1 MGVTYYKLEQRYEG
15 DRTKGCG
22 LTTAEMDENFHFLRG
37 YDIKEAYFEDGILTL
52 ERVNCDKIIVE
63 GIPEYIRS
71 IADEKMDG
79 FEPEIDLTGST
90 YNEVTGV
97 LTIMVNGEPYEI
109 SGFLT
114 PDYDFK
120 LYVGYGLDGRGTIAN
135 PLRVSHVNDT
145 GFLAP
150 VESIIPEGEPL
161 PTTNVS
167 GSRRYLTKEKKS
179 PYGLLYSA
187 EDALKINAWLQEN
200 ARGWRLPDIN
210 DWNEMLNALECS
222 DDDRNHDKGNPGDG
236 EELGAAAARFLKAEE
251 FGDEPELNNFNALP
265 IFWGKDRDTGED
277 ILMAGFW
284 SSTRNDVDRSLAS
297 KYLHQFEDKV
307 PNVNGGYNHAFLASI
322 RLVKDVEY
330 NSYED
335 EEIGGIT
342 YKTVPMPAWS
352 KEAGAVYATKLWLA
366 ENLRIDIVD
375 GVNPVEPE
383 GRGYYLESEE
393 AYNKTTSD
401 VYVVNMWD
409 PFDKKW
415 AKRELKENDVVIVNN
430 YDESG
435 NSEEVIVQ
443 VDENGNQVLIPHFQE
458 LRDAIEDVNNR
469 LDEEIANRTAADEA
483 LGDRIDE
490 EIANRTSA
498 DEALDNKIDELSAG
512 TENRIDEL
520 SANTFQTIS
529 ELSAGTEE
537 RIDRLTQDTF
547 NAISA
552 LSEETKDTIEE
563 LSAGTEEKITQLAEA
578 TAEKLAELSGAT
590 DGKIDEVTGNLN
602 TLSAST
608 QELSAATEQKFNEVS
623 HDIEDIN
630 EELDTIKTKTVDSND
645 PLISL
650 DSNGV
655 ISSNFEVEYDQAN
668 KVIKFY
674 GKDNGQIG
682 IIHTD
687 DFVKDGMVEKV
698 EIKTPTS
705 GEHSGEPCLVI
716 TFNTDHGSTP
726 TEIPLTSLAE
736 IYTAGDYIVIDN
748 YKISAVVGRGGLATE
763 RDVHDAKDELEQR
776 IENLQ
781 DSLGSLENKVGAGYT
796 GASITYK
803 IEELREEIAYE
814 IADMQENA
822 GKVGDN
828 IYYKGGKIINEG
840 DTIGEALETIVNII
854 TDNGSGYISRNV
866 KDKDGNV
873 IVEEGDTI
881 TEAAEK
887 LLHFTEN
894 HNESLISKNIPNNE
908 NPIVL
913 SGDTTTAAVEKVI
926 NYINNTVAT
935 SVDEMQDKVNDIDD
949 RLTAIEEEGSIK
961 NLEGADKDISVYEES
976 GKTLIRV
983 NGISN
988 EAIALEMKRNVHIV
1002 FNGVAGID
1010 PITAETWDNE
1020 ITFTTPSTPN
1030 ETDKWFIDKNRDGQR
1045 TEGELIDGGVETT
1058 VDLSGLGEEPYILVN
1073 LVTQYV

>member
-37 YDIKEAYFEDGILTL
+37 YDIKDAYFEDGILTL

-120 LYVGYGLDGRGTIAN
+120 LYVGNGLDGRGTIAN

-150 VESIIPEGEPL
+150 VERIIPEGEPL
-161 PTTNVS
+161 PSTNEK
-167 GSRRYLTKEKKS
+167 GSMRYLTKEKKS

-187 EDALKINAWLQEN
+187 EDALKIDAWLQEN
-200 ARGWRLPDIN
+200 NTGWRLPTID

-222 DDDRNHDKGNPGDG
+222 DDDRNHDKENPFDG

-251 FGDEPELNNFNALP
+251 FNDEPEINRFNALP
-265 IFWGKDRDTGED
+265 IFWDQDNLTRED
-277 ILMAGFW
+277 ILAAGFW
-284 SSTRNDVDRSLAS
+284 SSDRSDDGGLKA
-297 KYLHQFEDKV
+297 KDLHQFEDKV
-307 PNVNGGYNHAFLASI
+307 VHENGRYNHTTLKSI
-322 RLVKDVEY
+322 RLIKDVEL
-330 NSYED
+330 NTYED
-335 EEIGGIT
+335 EEIGGVT

-352 KEAGAVYATKLWLA
+352 KDAKAVYATKLWLA
-366 ENLRIDIVD
+366 ENLRIDVVD
-375 GVNPVEPE
+375 GVRPVEPE
-383 GRGYYLESEE
+383 GRGYYFEDEE
-393 AYNKTTSD
+393 AYNKAAFD
-401 VYVVNMWD
+401 VYYVNMWD
-409 PFDKKW
+409 PFGNKW
-415 AKRELKENDVVIVNN
+415 TKRELKENDVVIVNN

-469 LDEEIANRTAADEA
+469 LDEEIVNRTAADEA
-483 LGDRIDE
+483 L
-490 EIANRTSA
+490 
-498 DEALDNKIDELSAG
+498 DNKIGELSAG

-520 SANTFQTIS
+520 SANTFQTIN

-602 TLSAST
+602 ELSAST
-608 QELSAATEQKFNEVS
+608 EEKFTELSGSTVQKFSDLDRN
-623 HDIEDIN
+623 IEDIN
-630 EELDTIKTKTVDSND
+630 EELGTIKTKTVDSND

-650 DSNGV
+650 DSDGV
-655 ISSNFEVEYDQAN
+655 ISSSFKVVYDPGN
-668 KVIKFY
+668 KAINFY
-674 GKDNGQIG
+674 GINRDEPLFSIS
-682 IIHTD
+682 TE
-687 DFVKDGMVEKV
+687 DFVRDGMIDSVRVE
-698 EIKTPTS
+698 TPTS
-705 GEHSGEPCLVI
+705 GIHAGQECLII
-716 TFNTDHGSTP
+716 TFNAAAKDGSDAEHSKQDV
-726 TEIPLTSLAE
+726 EIPLTEFAK
-736 IYTAGDYIVIDN
+736 IYKGSDYVTIDGNYVISVKTGPD
-748 YKISAVVGRGGLATE
+748 GLATWEQAHASADTLNDRITEVSRDLE
-763 RDVHDAKDELEQR
+763 R
-776 IENLQ
+776 
-781 DSLGSLENKVGAGYT
+781 LENKVGVGYT

-828 IYYKGGKIINEG
+828 IYYKGGKIIDDG
-840 DTIGEALETIVNII
+840 DTIGEALQEIVNII
-854 TDNGSGYISRNV
+854 ADNGSGIVSKNI
-866 KDKDGNV
+866 KDKDGA
-873 IVEEGDTI
+873 IIIEEGATV

-887 LLHFTEN
+887 LLQFTEN
-894 HNESLISKNIPNNE
+894 HNESLISRDIPAE

-935 SVDEMQDKVNDIDD
+935 AVEEMQDKVDDIDE
-949 RLTAIEEEGSIK
+949 RLTAIEEEGSSVK
-961 NLEGADKDISVYEES
+961 NLEGADEDVELFEES
-976 GKTLIRV
+976 GITKILV
-983 NGISN
+983 KGISN
-988 EAIALEMKRNVHIV
+988 PEPITLDMKRTIYIKFGSEDNNPNNIEVH
-1002 FNGVAGID
+1002 D
-1010 PITAETWDNE
+1010 YWDETY
-1020 ITFTTPSTPN
+1020 TFTVPPTPS
-1030 ETDKWFIDKNRDGQR
+1030 EGQRWFIDTNDSYGVDDGEVVLR
-1045 TEGELIDGGVETT
+1045 V
-1058 VDLSGLGEEPYILVN
+1058 GEEYTIN
-1073 LVTQYV
+1073 LYGRGATVLIPVRLFNTGV

>member
-37 YDIKEAYFEDGILTL
+37 YDIKDAYFEDGILTL

-120 LYVGYGLDGRGTIAN
+120 LYVGNGLDGRGTIAN

-150 VESIIPEGEPL
+150 VERIIPEGEPL
-161 PTTNVS
+161 PSTNEK
-167 GSRRYLTKEKKS
+167 GSMRYLTKEKKS

-187 EDALKINAWLQEN
+187 EDALKIDAWLQEN
-200 ARGWRLPDIN
+200 NTGWRLPTID

-222 DDDRNHDKGNPGDG
+222 DDDRNHDKENPFDG

-251 FGDEPELNNFNALP
+251 FNDEPEINRFNALP
-265 IFWGKDRDTGED
+265 IFWDQDNLTRED
-277 ILMAGFW
+277 ILAAGFW
-284 SSTRNDVDRSLAS
+284 SSDRSDDGGLKA
-297 KYLHQFEDKV
+297 KDLHQFEDKV
-307 PNVNGGYNHAFLASI
+307 VHENGRYNHTTLKSI
-322 RLVKDVEY
+322 RLIKDVEL
-330 NSYED
+330 NTYED
-335 EEIGGIT
+335 EEIGGVT

-352 KEAGAVYATKLWLA
+352 KDAKAVYATKLWLA
-366 ENLRIDIVD
+366 ENLRIDVVD
-375 GVNPVEPE
+375 GVRPVEPE
-383 GRGYYLESEE
+383 GRGYYFEDEE
-393 AYNKTTSD
+393 AYNKAAFD
-401 VYVVNMWD
+401 VYYVNMWD
-409 PFDKKW
+409 PFGNKW
-415 AKRELKENDVVIVNN
+415 TKRELKENDVVIVNN

-483 LGDRIDE
+483 L
-490 EIANRTSA
+490 
-498 DEALDNKIDELSAG
+498 DNKINELSAG

-578 TAEKLAELSGAT
+578 TAEKLAELSDAT

-602 TLSAST
+602 ELSAST
-608 QELSAATEQKFNEVS
+608 EEKFTELSGSTVQKFS
-623 HDIEDIN
+623 DLDHDIENIN
-630 EELDTIKTKTVDSND
+630 EELGTIKTKTVDSND
-645 PLISL
+645 SIISL
-650 DSNGV
+650 DENGV
-655 ISSNFEVEYDQAN
+655 ISSNFEVEYDSAN

-705 GEHSGEPCLVI
+705 GEHAGKPCLVI

-736 IYTAGDYIVIDN
+736 IYTPGDYIVIDN

-763 RDVHDAKDELEQR
+763 RDVHDAKDELEQQ

-781 DSLGSLENKVGAGYT
+781 DSLDKLDNKVGAGYT

-894 HNESLISKNIPNNE
+894 HNESLISKNIPNDE

-935 SVDEMQDKVNDIDD
+935 AVEEMQDKVDDIDE
-949 RLTAIEEEGSIK
+949 RLTAIEEEGSSVK
-961 NLEGADKDISVYEES
+961 NLEGADEDVELFEES
-976 GKTLIRV
+976 GITKILV
-983 NGISN
+983 KGISN
-988 EAIALEMKRNVHIV
+988 PEPITLDMKRTIYIKFGSEDNNPNNIEVH
-1002 FNGVAGID
+1002 D
-1010 PITAETWDNE
+1010 YWDETY
-1020 ITFTTPSTPN
+1020 TFTVPPTPS
-1030 ETDKWFIDKNRDGQR
+1030 EGQRWFIDTNDSYGVDDGEVVLR
-1045 TEGELIDGGVETT
+1045 V
-1058 VDLSGLGEEPYILVN
+1058 GEEYTIN
-1073 LVTQYV
+1073 LYGRGATVLIPVRLFNTGV

>member
-37 YDIKEAYFEDGILTL
+37 YDIKDAYFEDGILTL

-150 VESIIPEGEPL
+150 VESIIPEGESL

-187 EDALKINAWLQEN
+187 EDALKIDAWLQEN
-200 ARGWRLPDIN
+200 ARGWRLPTIDE
-210 DWNEMLNALECS
+210 WNEMLNALEC
-222 DDDRNHDKGNPGDG
+222 DDNDRNHDKENPGDG

-251 FGDEPELNNFNALP
+251 FDDEPELNNFNALP
-265 IFWGKDRDTGED
+265 IFWGQDSRTRED
-277 ILMAGFW
+277 ILTAGFW
-284 SSTRNDVDRSLAS
+284 SSTRNEVDGSLAA
-297 KYLHQFEDKV
+297 KDLHQFEDRV
-307 PNVNGGYNHAFLASI
+307 VHVNERYNHATLKSI

-352 KEAGAVYATKLWLA
+352 KDANAVYATKLWLA
-366 ENLRIDIVD
+366 ENLRLDIVD
-375 GVNPVEPE
+375 GVNPVEPK
-383 GRGYYLESEE
+383 GRGYYLENDE

-415 AKRELKENDVVIVNN
+415 IKRELKENDVVIVNS

-483 LGDRIDE
+483 L
-490 EIANRTSA
+490 
-498 DEALDNKIDELSAG
+498 DNKIDELSAG

-537 RIDRLTQDTF
+537 RIDRLTQDAF

-590 DGKIDEVTGNLN
+590 DGKIDEVTRNLN
-602 TLSAST
+602 ELSAST
-608 QELSAATEQKFNEVS
+608 EEKFTELSGATVQKFS
-623 HDIEDIN
+623 DLDHDIEDIN

-650 DSNGV
+650 DSDGV
-655 ISSNFEVEYDQAN
+655 ISSNFEVEYDAAN

-687 DFVKDGMVEKV
+687 DFVKDGMVESV

-705 GEHSGEPCLVI
+705 GEHAGEPCLII

-763 RDVHDAKDELEQR
+763 RDVHDAKDELEQQ
-776 IENLQ
+776 IETLQ
-781 DSLGSLENKVGAGYT
+781 DSLDSLANKVGVGYT

-803 IEELREEIAYE
+803 IEELRDEIAYE

-828 IYYKGGKIINEG
+828 IYYKGEKVIDDG
-840 DTIGEALETIVNII
+840 DAVGEALQEIVNII
-854 TDNGSGYISRNV
+854 TDNGSGYISRNIR
-866 KDKDGNV
+866 DKDGTI
-873 IVEEGDTI
+873 IVEKDDTV

-887 LLHFTEN
+887 LLQFTEN
-894 HNESLISKNIPNNE
+894 HNESLISRDIPAV

-926 NYINNTVAT
+926 NYINNTVTTA
-935 SVDEMQDKVNDIDD
+935 VEEMQEKVDDIDE
-949 RLTAIEEEGSIK
+949 RLTAIEEEGSSVK
-961 NLEGADKDISVYEES
+961 NLEGADEDIEVFEES
-976 GKTLIRV
+976 GMTKILV
-983 NGISN
+983 KGISN
-988 EAIALEMKRNVHIV
+988 PNPTILDMKRTIYVKFGSEDNNPNNIEVH
-1002 FNGVAGID
+1002 D
-1010 PITAETWDNE
+1010 YWDE
-1020 ITFTTPSTPN
+1020 TFTFTVPPTPR
-1030 ETDKWFIDKNRDGQR
+1030 EGQRWFIDTNDSYGVDDGEVVLR
-1045 TEGELIDGGVETT
+1045 VGEEYTIDLYGRGATVLIPVRLFNTGGV
-1058 VDLSGLGEEPYILVN
+1058 
-1073 LVTQYV
+1073 

>member
-37 YDIKEAYFEDGILTL
+37 YDIKDAYFEDGILTL

-120 LYVGYGLDGRGTIAN
+120 LYVGNGLDGRGTIAN

-150 VESIIPEGEPL
+150 VESIIPEGESL

-200 ARGWRLPDIN
+200 ARGWRLPTIEE
-210 DWNEMLNALECS
+210 WNEMLNALECS
-222 DDDRNHDKGNPGDG
+222 DDDRDHDKDNPRDVDI
-236 EELGAAAARFLKAEE
+236 LGAAAARFLKAEE

-265 IFWGKDRDTGED
+265 TQWMRGKVV
-277 ILMAGFW
+277 AGFW
-284 SSTRNDVDRSLAS
+284 SSTPSDDLSLKAVELRKGEDTVAHLNASND
-297 KYLHQFEDKV
+297 YLRVK
-307 PNVNGGYNHAFLASI
+307 AI

-352 KEAGAVYATKLWLA
+352 QEAGAVYATKLWLA
-366 ENLRIDIVD
+366 ENLRLDIVD
-375 GVNPVEPE
+375 GVYPE
-383 GRGYYLESEE
+383 KPIGREFYFEDEE

-415 AKRELKENDVVIVNN
+415 IKRELKENDVVIVNS

-469 LDEEIANRTAADEA
+469 LDEEIANRTA
-483 LGDRIDE
+483 
-490 EIANRTSA
+490 A

-563 LSAGTEEKITQLAEA
+563 LSAGTEEKIAQLAEA

-590 DGKIDEVTGNLN
+590 DGKIDEVTGKLN
-602 TLSAST
+602 ALSAST
-608 QELSAATEQKFNEVS
+608 EEKFAELSGSTVQKFSDLDHN
-623 HDIEDIN
+623 IENIN
-630 EELDTIKTKTVDSND
+630 EELDTIKTKTVDSNN

-650 DSNGV
+650 DENGV
-655 ISSNFEVEYDQAN
+655 ISSNFEVEYDSAN

-705 GEHSGEPCLVI
+705 GEHAGKPCLVI

-736 IYTAGDYIVIDN
+736 IYTPGDYIVIDN

-763 RDVHDAKDELEQR
+763 RDVHDAKDELEQQ

-781 DSLGSLENKVGAGYT
+781 DSLDRLDNKVGAGYT

-894 HNESLISKNIPNNE
+894 HNESLISKNIPNDE

-913 SGDTTTAAVEKVI
+913 SGDTTTVAVEKVI

-935 SVDEMQDKVNDIDD
+935 AVEEMQDKVDDIDE
-949 RLTAIEEEGSIK
+949 RLTAIEEEGSSVK
-961 NLEGADKDISVYEES
+961 NLEGADEDVELFEES
-976 GKTLIRV
+976 GITKILV
-983 NGISN
+983 KGISN
-988 EAIALEMKRNVHIV
+988 PEPITLDMKRTIYIKFGSEDNNPNNIEVH
-1002 FNGVAGID
+1002 D
-1010 PITAETWDNE
+1010 YWDETY
-1020 ITFTTPSTPN
+1020 TFTVPPTPS
-1030 ETDKWFIDKNRDGQR
+1030 EGQRWFIDANDSYGVDN
-1045 TEGELIDGGVETT
+1045 GEIVLRV
-1058 VDLSGLGEEPYILVN
+1058 GEEYTIN
-1073 LVTQYV
+1073 LYGRGATVLIPVRLFNTGGI